1 LDLIINK
8 LSDFYRSNED
18 ILFGYLF
25 GSFAKEKNRSDS
37 DIDIAI
43 YLSDYNREKA
53 HEYKMANILA
63 LQNIFKR
70 PVDLIF
76 FNEAPPLLK
85 HEIFK
90 TGNLFMERD
99 HLALVEYK
107 VSNYHQ
113 YLNQL
118 YIINR
123 FFEKNKMMI
132 QGGPLDGQPQ
142 HY

>member
-1 LDLIINK
+1 LEQIINK
-8 LSDFYRSNED
+8 LNDYYRSND
-18 ILFGYLF
+18 DVLFGYLF
-25 GSFAKEKNRSDS
+25 GSFAKNKSRSHS

-53 HEYKMANILA
+53 HEYKMMNIMA
-63 LQNIFKR
+63 LQDIFKR
-70 PVDLIF
+70 PVDLIL

-90 TGNLFMERD
+90 TGILFIEKD

-107 VSNYHQ
+107 VKNYHQ

-132 QGGPLDGQPQ
+132 QGETIDGQPQ
-142 HY
+142 YY